1 MLDQQFGMSSIT
13 GITDNGAK
21 SCHSLP
27 DTCRML
33 HILYLWGPIVLYV
46 LGTMVLFLLDVEK
59 ANAKL
64 LEAKN

>member
-1 MLDQQFGMSSIT
+1 MLDQQFWMSGIT

-33 HILYLWGPIVLYV
+33 HILYLVHIAVILH
-46 LGTMVLFLLDVEK
+46 LGEHTRIHSDHILFDHIPGK
-59 ANAKL
+59 SKR
-64 LEAKN
+64 